1 MHLAYS
7 LTSKQE
13 RLYGIVNNGSGPI
26 PEHEFEMVEGNNQ
39 NKTTRTKAVEMIDIN
54 E

>member
-26 PEHEFEMVEGNNQ
+26 PEHDFEMVEGN
-39 NKTTRTKAVEMIDIN
+39 KTIRTKAVEMVDIN